1 MLKEELEDLV
11 AETQRLQAEQ
21 QTVEVKAA
29 NSGCPKRLYD
39 TLSAF
44 SNQDEGGVLLFG
56 LDELQDFRIVGVY
69 DAHDLQKHVSEQCSQ
84 MSPKVRALFTI
95 AEIEG
100 AVVVSAEIPGMDV
113 PDRPCFYEGRG
124 RLRGSYK
131 RVGDMDLPMS
141 EYEIYSFEAYRRKY
155 QDDIRT
161 IEGCGFET
169 LDPSDLANYLLRL
182 KANKPHLAALPDE
195 QIYPLMNI
203 TKNGKVTLVA
213 EWLFGY
219 YPQAYAPQ
227 LCITAVK
234 IFGTEKGDLDPDGNR
249 FEDNKRIEGTI
260 PEMLQE
266 CLAFLQRNLSVA
278 TKIDKM
284 SGERS
289 DRFELPIDAVR
300 EVVLN
305 ALIHRDYSIHT
316 EGMPVQVELYSDR
329 LEITSPGGLY
339 GRLTV
344 DKLGKVQ
351 PDTRNPVLATAME
364 VLGLTENRYSGI
376 PTVRKAMVAAG
387 NPEPEFIDTGSEFR
401 VILRMEPAKLAGCDG
416 IAGAGKAA
424 DAFGKKELDVLTFCA
439 EPRSRREIAD
449 MLGVDEYY
457 AARRYINPLVGSGA
471 LTRTIPDK
479 PRSKSQQYVRV
490 YSK

>member
-11 AETQRLQAEQ
+11 AETQRLNAEQ

-29 NSGCPKRLYD
+29 NIGCPKKLYD

-44 SNQDEGGVLLFG
+44 SNQDEGGIILFG
-56 LDELQDFRIVGVY
+56 LDESQDFKAIGVY
-69 DAHDLQKHVSEQCSQ
+69 DAHDLQKHVAEQCGQ
-84 MSPKVRALFTI
+84 MNPKVRALFTM
-95 AEIEG
+95 AEIQG
-100 AVVVSAEIPGMDV
+100 VAVVAAEVPGMDV
-113 PDRPCFYEGRG
+113 SDRPCFYEGKG

-131 RVGDMDLPMS
+131 RVGDMDLPMT
-141 EYEIYSFEAYRRKY
+141 EYEIYSFEAFRKKY
-155 QDDIRT
+155 QDDIRVLD
-161 IEGCGFET
+161 GCGFET

-182 KANKPHLAALPDE
+182 KANKPHLAALPDN

-203 TKNGKVTLVA
+203 VKDREVTLAA

-219 YPQAYAPQ
+219 YPQAFAPQ

-234 IFGTEKGDLDPDGNR
+234 IFGAEKGDLGPEGNR

-266 CLAFLQRNLSVA
+266 CLAFLQRNMAVS
-278 TKIDKM
+278 TKMDKHT
-284 SGERS
+284 GKRS
-289 DRFELPIDAVR
+289 DTFELPMDAVR

-305 ALIHRDYSIHT
+305 ALVHRDYSIHT
-316 EGMPVQVELYSDR
+316 EGMPIQVELYPDR
-329 LEITSPGGLY
+329 LEVASPGGLY

-344 DKLGKVQ
+344 SKLGKVQ

-376 PTVRKAMVAAG
+376 PTVRKAMAEAG
-387 NPEPEFIDTGSEFR
+387 HPEPRFIDTGSEFR
-401 VILRMEPAKLAGCDG
+401 VVLHMGPDKPTAGEG
-416 IAGAGKAA
+416 RAVKRGASSA
-424 DAFGKKELDVLTFCA
+424 GKKELKVLEFCT
-439 EPRSRREIAD
+439 EPRSRSEIAE

-457 AARRYINPLVGSGA
+457 AARRYINPLVDSGA
-471 LTRTIPDK
+471 LERTIPAK
-479 PRSKSQQYVRV
+479 PRSKNQRYL
-490 YSK
+490 KA